1 MVKLPFN
8 AQAVYVFG
16 TRGVMF
22 GNYTGEV
29 DAAVG
34 IYRPGLRSRQSR

>member
-22 GNYTGEV
+22 GNYTG
-29 DAAVG
+29 DMAAAVG
-34 IYRPGLRSRQSR
+34 FTDQG